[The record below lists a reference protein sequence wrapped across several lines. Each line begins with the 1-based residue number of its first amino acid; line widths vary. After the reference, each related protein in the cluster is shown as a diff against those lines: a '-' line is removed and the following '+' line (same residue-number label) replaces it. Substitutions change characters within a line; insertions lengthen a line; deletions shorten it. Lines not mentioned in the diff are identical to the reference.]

1 MYKRHK
7 AASIVLFITVFL
19 FSFLLKADYYKIAEA
34 AISVVSIALA
44 VYIGAASVILGSEFA
59 GKLKK
64 QKDGQIK
71 TKTSLGVLATYL
83 RVAGIC
89 SIVTLIISSIYTI
102 DLDFQS
108 VRNIFMLWNC
118 SEYFFQIL
126 PVLLSSF
133 SCSLF
138 SINVFFIW
146 LILIFLI
153 NAMKKSV

>member
-7 AASIVLFITVFL
+7 VASIVLFFTVFL

-59 GKLKK
+59 SKLKK
-64 QKDGQIK
+64 QQDSQIK
-71 TKTSLGVLATYL
+71 TKTSLGVLSTYL
-83 RVAGIC
+83 RIAGIS
-89 SIVTLIISSIYTI
+89 SIVTIIISSIYTL

-108 VRNIFMLWNC
+108 IRNIFTHWNC
-118 SEYFFQIL
+118 GEYFFKIL
-126 PVLLSSF
+126 PVFLSSF

-146 LILIFLI
+146 LILIFFI